1 MFSILGAF
9 ATFALRSLRTLRAS
23 LWNSYISG
31 GCPVSKPYAD
41 IDSFLPS
48 ATAALAPR
56 SEGGIAMLD
65 ITMLAIGL
73 GLFVATVGYCYLCD
87 RL

>member
-1 MFSILGAF
+1 MCR
-9 ATFALRSLRTLRAS
+9 TFQPKSNCAPGSEESPLC
-23 LWNSYISG
+23 NSYNFLRRA
-31 GCPVSKPYAD
+31 VSNHYAD
-41 IDSFLPS
+41 IDSFLQS

-56 SEGGIAMLD
+56 SEGGLAMLD

-73 GLFVATVGYCYLCD
+73 GLFVATVGYCYLCN